1 MRRKLLST
9 IVLLFFISANGNLL
23 FAWEENSFTYSSQ
36 NQKNS
41 ISEKKIYEAR
51 ILHLYIQRYLERIES
66 SVEKYNLNNPSL
78 VAHSY
83 RSINDM
89 LLELEKIMN
98 KDYGE
103 EQAEKIMTNIV
114 KDIKKVNTD
123 FKSYIQQLEKRRSEE
138 LISERKKY
146 LEIGAKI
153 STILDEMILSYSN
166 KLIKKT
172 TLSEKDMNIIRSLS
186 VLRQKNIRI
195 KNFQNINFQTKD
207 ELKQYFREII
217 YDIRLEI
224 RDIKSF

>member
-123 FKSYIQQLEKRRSEE
+123 FKSYIQQLEKRRSEY
-138 LISERKKY
+138 LRYSMKWFFLTVINLLKKLLFLRKIWILFVHFLFYDK
-146 LEIGAKI
+146 KI
-153 STILDEMILSYSN
+153 Y
-166 KLIKKT
+166 
-172 TLSEKDMNIIRSLS
+172 
-186 VLRQKNIRI
+186 VLKIFKI
-195 KNFQNINFQTKD
+195 
-207 ELKQYFREII
+207 
-217 YDIRLEI
+217 
-224 RDIKSF
+224 